1 MLPFRAP
8 SGSTS
13 ARNGVTQDAAQ
24 SKRVNSGAGRRILS
38 QNLARTQQRVADMNT
53 SSVSALKV
61 DNTSFEEWMKMATD
75 NKINSTNTWSFALI
89 DYFHDMS
96 LLRSESGDGSINFQK
111 ASCTLD
117 GCIKVWTSRVDSV
130 MVETG
135 RLLSGLQDQNESL
148 AESDAHRVD
157 ADESQEEDHSD
168 ENRDH
173 PARTARRTRRNR
185 QATLV
190 KDFAQLQVKRF
201 DLEFSVD
208 PLFKKTSA
216 DFDEGGAGGLLM
228 NHLHV
233 DDSMKVVF
241 DSTDFVKTK
250 SSSDSANDDLGNTNE
265 ATSAE
270 AIQDETSMDMDPP
283 RSSDQ
288 RAESSLGSTHFDTL
302 RDLLLDAAD
311 ANLTGIAKE
320 DQVDAVLKSRVLCPS
335 LATFAFTSGN
345 DAQLPLL
352 DTMEEDLD
360 SNSDAPS
367 LDRFADTDDQQDAQ
381 PELDFFQEGDA
392 ELGNDDFGATLAHS
406 TDENT
411 MAQPSQGEHD
421 LLFDYFDN
429 RMKKNWAG
437 PEHWKLSR
445 LAQSSHL
452 QRDRRAQSM
461 APSEPE
467 QPRRR
472 KEPPTIDFL
481 TPEQER
487 NVQKLFAPST
497 TPASIA
503 MPRALRQDTSTHLL
517 PEDQHFN
524 SKKLLRLFLKP
535 KATILLQSRPDLLR
549 TRGSVREDAP
559 WATLDAPN
567 GEQDTFAADL
577 FHEDDMYDDVLPPA
591 DLDVAGQDLD
601 ESDDETLALDTLR
614 RVRPE
619 FVEHAK
625 RAKQVDIKQLKD
637 NLWDQL
643 QNQLNPST
651 PTVFHQ
657 VLDKLS
663 SLYPKSKL
671 QEISTSFCFICLLH
685 LANEQ
690 NLALSIPNVI
700 STSESDDQLGA
711 PETCAEDHQD
721 IPQNSPSHLGYLDQL
736 QILQMIDNVS

>member
-1 MLPFRAP
+1 
-8 SGSTS
+8 
-13 ARNGVTQDAAQ
+13 
-24 SKRVNSGAGRRILS
+24 
-38 QNLARTQQRVADMNT
+38 
-53 SSVSALKV
+53 
-61 DNTSFEEWMKMATD
+61 
-75 NKINSTNTWSFALI
+75 
-89 DYFHDMS
+89 MS

-135 RLLSGLQDQNESL
+135 RLLSGLQDQNQSL
-148 AESDAHRVD
+148 AQSDEQRVD
-157 ADESQEEDHSD
+157 ADESEEEDHD
-168 ENRDH
+168 DANGDDA
-173 PARTARRTRRNR
+173 ARPTRKTRRNR
-185 QATLV
+185 EATLV

-241 DSTDFVKTK
+241 DSTDFVKSK
-250 SSSDSANDDLGNTNE
+250 QSSDSANDQAGNTNE
-265 ATSAE
+265 ETSGE
-270 AIQDETSMDMDPP
+270 AIQDETSMDMEHS

-288 RAESSLGSTHFDTL
+288 RAEPSLGPSHLGTL

-311 ANLTGIAKE
+311 ANLTGIPYE
-320 DQVDAVLKSRVLCPS
+320 DQLDAVLKSRVLCPS

-360 SNSDAPS
+360 QNSEAPS
-367 LDRFADTDDQQDAQ
+367 LDQLADTDDQEDPQ
-381 PELDFFQEGDA
+381 PELDFFETDEMQS
-392 ELGNDDFGATLAHS
+392 GNDDLGAILAHS
-406 TDENT
+406 TDENAV
-411 MAQPSQGEHD
+411 AQPSQGEHD

-445 LAQSSHL
+445 LAQTSNLHS
-452 QRDRRAQSM
+452 DRRAQSL

-472 KEPPTIDFL
+472 KEAPTIDFL
-481 TPEQER
+481 SADQER
-487 NVQKLFAPST
+487 NVQKMFAPST

-535 KATILLQSRPDLLR
+535 KATILLQSKSNSLR
-549 TRGSVREDAP
+549 SRGSVQEDAP
-559 WATLDAPN
+559 WATPDTQS
-567 GEQDTFAADL
+567 GEQELFAADL
-577 FHEDDMYDDVLPPA
+577 FHDDDMYDDALPPA
-591 DLDVAGQDLD
+591 DLQEAGPDLD
-601 ESDDETLALDTLR
+601 ESDDETMALDTLR

-637 NLWDQL
+637 NLWGQL
-643 QNQLNPST
+643 QDHVNPST
-651 PTVFHQ
+651 PTVFKQ
-657 VLDKLS
+657 VLDKLPS
-663 SLYPKSKL
+663 MYPKTKL
-671 QEISTSFCFICLLH
+671 QEISTSFCFICVLH
-685 LANEQ
+685 LANEHG
-690 NLALSIPNVI
+690 LALSIPRVI
-700 STSESDDQLGA
+700 STSDNDDQLGA
-711 PETCAEDHQD
+711 PDTLAEDHPD
-721 IPQNSPSHLGYLDQL
+721 MIQNSSQNLGCLDQL
-736 QILQMIDNVS
+736 QILRMIDNIS